1 MLKTSKILAAAAT
14 ALVVA
19 VTAAP
24 AMADRIDER
33 QANQLRRIE
42 HGWHSGKLTRSEYN
56 RLMDQQR
63 EIARLERILQRDG
76 RLSYSDRARLNY
88 LLNQASVAI
97 YWEKHDGQNRGDGW
111 GRGRGDRYG
120 YGYGNGYG
128 RGHRDADWDTG
139 RYPRRWYQWY

>member
-1 MLKTSKILAAAAT
+1 MFKASKILAAAAT

-19 VTAAP
+19 VSAAP
-24 AMADRIDER
+24 AMADRIDDR
-33 QANQLRRIE
+33 QANQIQRIQE
-42 HGWHSGKLTRSEYN
+42 GVRSGKLTRAEYN

-63 EIARLERILQRDG
+63 EIARLERLLERDG

-88 LLNQASVAI
+88 LLNQASVSI

-111 GRGRGDRYG
+111 RRGDQYG
-120 YGYGNGYG
+120 QGYG